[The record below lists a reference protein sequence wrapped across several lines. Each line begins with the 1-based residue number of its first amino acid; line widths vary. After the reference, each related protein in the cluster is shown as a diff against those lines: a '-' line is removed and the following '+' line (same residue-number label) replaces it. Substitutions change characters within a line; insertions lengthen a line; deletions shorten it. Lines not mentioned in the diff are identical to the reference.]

1 MSYGDVA
8 LHLKTCAR
16 AVGSAMKRNPFAPN
30 VPCHRVIASD
40 RRLGGFHGQWNEASE
55 EVKRKRSILET
66 EGVRFDLDGRVSET
80 CMLYAMGE
88 RITHHHDSQKI
99 KPKRKSNKVKVVV
112 VKHDEKIR
120 NKINEKQQSTSV
132 TYASSASTIS
142 REDLSNEIM
151 KILRSR
157 ERGKTC

>member
-30 VPCHRVIASD
+30 VPCHRVIASG

-55 EVKRKRSILET
+55 EVKRKRNILEA
-66 EGVRFDLDGRVSET
+66 EGVQFDLDGRVSET
-80 CMLYAMGE
+80 CMMYTMGE
-88 RITHHHDSQKI
+88 KLSHHYDSQKI
-99 KPKRKSNKVKVVV
+99 TPKRKSNKVKVVV
-112 VKHDEKIR
+112 AKHDEKIR
-120 NKINEKQQSTSV
+120 TKINEKQKSTTV
-132 TYASSASTIS
+132 THASSTSTIS